1 MRPRAVLALAAVLA
15 SAAASAKAVPPAAPQ
30 GRVTEHET
38 SLRAFVKAGRYD
50 ALGDLTLRSDRGEK
64 ALTLGGYRR
73 VHRNLKLGLFYR
85 LQQGARHDDDW
96 RRRAARSTAWEWED
110 TRRRSE
116 HVLILDATPR
126 FGLGGGW
133 VLFLKNQLL
142 RNTRI
147 SQSFYKVAPEL
158 AWFWRRGLA
167 PAATFYLRAEAD
179 LALDRGAREF
189 VDRWAYVGALWHV
202 SPRFS
207 IGPHAA
213 LRDWVWRTSL
223 HSPPQ
228 DRYRVVHRSSA
239 LGLTAVGRFGR

>member
-1 MRPRAVLALAAVLA
+1 MALALALAAA
-15 SAAASAKAVPPAAPQ
+15 PAGAIPPKAPA
-30 GRVTEHET
+30 GRVTEYET
-38 SLRAFVKAGRYD
+38 SLRAFGKAGRYD

-73 VHRNLKLGLFYR
+73 VHHNLKLGLFYR

-96 RRRAARSTAWEWED
+96 RRRSPRSTVWEWDD

-133 VLFLKNQLL
+133 VFFFKNQLV
-142 RNTRI
+142 RNTQI
-147 SQSFYKVAPEL
+147 SQSFYKLAPEL
-158 AWFWRRGLA
+158 AWFWRQGLV
-167 PAATFYLRAEAD
+167 PVATVYLRGEAD
-179 LALDRGAREF
+179 LALDRGAKEF
-189 VDRWAYVGALWHV
+189 VDRWAYAGALWHV
-202 SPRFS
+202 NPHFS
-207 IGPHAA
+207 VGPHAA

-228 DRYRVVHRSSA
+228 DRYRVVHRTA
-239 LGLTAVGRFGR
+239 VLGLTAVGRFGR